1 MLIMIAMATVTDA
14 LPQYAAATGQPCATC
29 HVNPAG
35 GGPRNATG
43 QAFEAIPTHS
53 TDPAGAFAQISHTA
67 PAPAPTQAPAPAATQ
82 TPAPAPAPTQ
92 APAPAVS
99 SPVSVS
105 ISGWQSDDSVTYEV
119 VIRNTGKSAI
129 GNVYVAGAIPN
140 GAAFTSV
147 TNTPSG
153 TGFLSSNGGS
163 AAWVAPSIPAGG
175 IVGPF
180 GYKVSKG
187 NATDLTVVGFAHWLS
202 PSDGTA
208 ATPPVTPLTAAQ
220 KADVD
225 QSIRDQLNTA
235 DNSLALWSLQA
246 GNGPRMVDFARD
258 VNLAWFAGQAQNWT
272 MALYELND
280 QFPGDASK
288 LELRN
293 PTLAPSV
300 KNFETTSV
308 QPVVD
313 AIKAKDLN
321 AFNAAYDKMI
331 AGCNSCHAAR
341 ADSKSVK
348 IIRPTAP
355 IVPNIDFGNAA
366 TTAGTSE
373 TEPVGKALYQTNCAA
388 CHLANGAGGLNIGSA
403 TSADLRAPGLETTY
417 NNSDALIS
425 RAILT
430 GKDQDNQDL
439 DPVMPRF
446 QGRLTQDQ
454 VTQII
459 SYLKT
464 LH

>member
-1 MLIMIAMATVTDA
+1 MSI
-14 LPQYAAATGQPCATC
+14 
-29 HVNPAG
+29 
-35 GGPRNATG
+35 
-43 QAFEAIPTHS
+43 
-53 TDPAGAFAQISHTA
+53 
-67 PAPAPTQAPAPAATQ
+67 
-82 TPAPAPAPTQ
+82 
-92 APAPAVS
+92 
-99 SPVSVS
+99 S
-105 ISGWQSDDSVTYEV
+105 ISGWDSGDSVTYEV
-119 VIRNTGKSAI
+119 VVRNSGKAAI

-140 GAAFTSV
+140 GATFGST

-187 NATDLTVVGFAHWLS
+187 SATDLTVVGFAHWLS

-208 ATPPVTPLTAAQ
+208 ATPPITPLTAAQ
-220 KADVD
+220 KAAVD

-235 DNSLALWSLQA
+235 DNSLTLWSLQP
-246 GNGPRMVDFARD
+246 GNGPRMLDFARD
-258 VNLAWFAGQAQNWT
+258 INLAWFAGQDQNWT
-272 MALYELND
+272 MALYEMND
-280 QFPGDASK
+280 QFPSDASK

-293 PTLAPSV
+293 PALAPSI

-308 QPVVD
+308 KPVVD
-313 AIKAKDLN
+313 AINAKDLN
-321 AFNAAYDKMI
+321 AFTAAYDNMT

-355 IVPNIDFGNAA
+355 IVSNIDFGNVA
-366 TTAGTSE
+366 TAAGTSA
-373 TEPVGKALYQTNCAA
+373 TEPVGKELYQTNCAA
-388 CHLANGAGGLNIGSA
+388 CHGANGAGGLNIGSA
-403 TSADLRAPGLETTY
+403 TSADLRSPDLETTY

-430 GKDQDNQDL
+430 GKDQSNQDL

-446 QGRLTQDQ
+446 QGKLTQDQ

>member
-1 MLIMIAMATVTDA
+1 MIAMATVTDA
-14 LPQYAAATGQPCATC
+14 LPQYAAATGQPCSTC
-29 HVNPAG
+29 HINPAG

-53 TDPAGAFAQISHTA
+53 TDPAGAFAQISHPA
-67 PAPAPTQAPAPAATQ
+67 APAPTQAP
-82 TPAPAPAPTQ
+82 TPAPAPPAAPS
-92 APAPAVS
+92 PVPAVS

-105 ISGWQSDDSVTYEV
+105 ISGWESDDSVTYEV
-119 VIRNTGKSAI
+119 VIRNTGKTAI
-129 GNVYVAGAIPN
+129 GNVYVAGSIPN
-140 GAAFTSV
+140 GTAFSSI

-153 TGFLSSNGGS
+153 TGFLSSDGGS

-180 GYKVSKG
+180 GYKVSKDKSS
-187 NATDLTVVGFAHWLS
+187 DLTVVGFAHWLS
-202 PSDGTA
+202 PSNGTA
-208 ATPPVTPLTAAQ
+208 ATPPAIPLTASEKDA
-220 KADVD
+220 VD
-225 QSIRDQLNTA
+225 QAIRDRLNTA

-246 GNGPRMVDFARD
+246 GNGPRMADFARD
-258 VNLAWFAGQAQNWT
+258 INLGWFAGQDQNWT
-272 MALYELND
+272 MALYELDD

-293 PTLAPSV
+293 PTLAPSI

-321 AFNAAYDKMI
+321 AFDAAYDKMI
-331 AGCNSCHAAR
+331 AGCNSCHAGR
-341 ADSKSVK
+341 ADSKSIK

-355 IVPNIDFGNAA
+355 IIPEIDFGTAA
-366 TTAGTSE
+366 TAAGASE
-373 TEPVGKALYQTNCAA
+373 TKPAGQELYETNCVA
-388 CHLANGAGGLNIGSA
+388 CHLPSGAGGLNIGSA
-403 TSADLRAPGLETTY
+403 TSADLRAPDLENTY

-459 SYLKT
+459 AYLKT